1 MKLLK
6 PIISESV
13 YKILSNLV
21 RRKKT
26 LEVKQLN
33 DELEKAKVVKDN
45 FLDSKI
51 VSLYSIVEFI
61 NSSLKKP
68 MRFQIVLPEEADLT
82 QRKISILSPIA
93 TALIGFREADD
104 FVWKMPSGIKKM
116 KILKV
121 YNS

>member
-1 MKLLK
+1 MKFLK

-13 YKILSNLV
+13 YKILRNLV

-26 LEVKQLN
+26 LEVKPLN
-33 DELEKAKVVKDN
+33 DELVKAKIVKDN

-51 VSLYSIVEFI
+51 VSLYSNVEFI

-82 QRKISILSPIA
+82 KKKISILSPIA
-93 TALIGFREADD
+93 TTLIGFKEDDD
-104 FVWKMPSGIKKM
+104 FLWKMPSGIKKM
-116 KILKV
+116 RILKV

>member
-1 MKLLK
+1 MK

-13 YKILSNLV
+13 YKILRNLV
-21 RRKKT
+21 RKKKT
-26 LEVKQLN
+26 IESKPLN
-33 DELEKAKVVKDN
+33 DELEKAKIIKDN
-45 FLDSKI
+45 VLDSKV

-61 NSSLKKP
+61 SSSLKKP

-93 TALIGFREADD
+93 IALIGFKEADD
-104 FVWKMPSGIKKM
+104 FLWKMPSGIKKM

-121 YNS
+121 HST